1 MRGQQ
6 EDWEEWEE
14 DAVLQAILDQLVCS
28 QVPVRGQGSGF
39 GLACAVN
46 QLVCSEEGAREKD
59 SLIERHRQPH
69 RAAQKASESEREQM
83 CHSAGVGG
91 GGRE

>member
-1 MRGQQ
+1 
-6 EDWEEWEE
+6 
-14 DAVLQAILDQLVCS
+14 VLQAILDQLVCS
-28 QVPVRGQGSGF
+28 QVPVWVQGSGF

-59 SLIERHRQPH
+59 IERQRQPH